1 MKLGLA
7 LGGGGSKGSYQ
18 IGVLKALIEEKLIKD
33 LKVVAGTSIGALNAC
48 LVMEK
53 LSFKQMKD
61 IWYQI
66 DNELMFNEMKRFK
79 KDRLGLYEQKK
90 MYEILIENQDKNALI
105 NSTIKGYVVA
115 SKIKKVGLRHQIYL
129 SNLEEETFHLNKM
142 EDPHKA
148 VLASSS
154 VPIVFGPTKLGD
166 NYYVD
171 GGLLNNLPINVLVKE
186 KCNVILTVG
195 LSPGNNFENYDND
208 NLIIDFTPKYKLS
221 KTILGSLN
229 FNEIILEERME
240 QGYTEASNLI
250 KKLKEINVIKNGSF
264 NKKIKGIYNYDTLV

>member
-105 NSTIKGYVVA
+105 NSTIKGYAVA

-129 SNLEEETFHLNKM
+129 RKLEEDTFQINLM
-142 EDPHKA
+142 DAPHNA
-148 VLASSS
+148 ESASTS
-154 VPIVFGPTKLGD
+154 VPLLFGPPKLGHHYD
-166 NYYVD
+166 VD
-171 GGLLNNLPINVLVKE
+171 GGLLHYVPTNL
-186 KCNVILTVG
+186 
-195 LSPGNNFENYDND
+195 
-208 NLIIDFTPKYKLS
+208 LI
-221 KTILGSLN
+221 
-229 FNEIILEERME
+229 
-240 QGYTEASNLI
+240 TEPHS
-250 KKLKEINVIKNGSF
+250 V
-264 NKKIKGIYNYDTLV
+264 